1 MSGSGQDTM
10 VSSEVEVAVD
20 PDTAFTAFTGELD
33 LWWVRGP
40 INHFAGGRVVAV
52 RCESGVDGRLLEV
65 YEDDALELGRIT
77 AWEPGKRL
85 AWRSSVDDV
94 NIDVSF
100 APAGD
105 GCLVRVEASVP
116 AGGQDHGGTAWV
128 RVTPKWFGP
137 WCARRDRAPH
147 QVRDLAR
154 LALGV
159 SYTRP
164 AAAARWLASA
174 FGFTS
179 PDPLP
184 EGNDPLPETGHGH
197 PWIEFR
203 LGNSSLMIFKL
214 DAEGTA
220 RPTVHTPW
228 VYVDAHYERAR
239 IAEAP
244 IITEL
249 ASPWGLPFY
258 VVDDLE
264 GNRWGKRGVSEGIS
278 MIAKDQVLQ
287 GVLNPSRSWW
297 RRRRCVRRAPG
308 RCRSRHCGIVR
319 HERRHQRRSA
329 PCRNRSA

>member
-20 PDTAFTAFTGELD
+20 PDTAFAAFTEELD

-40 INHFAGGRVVAV
+40 INHFAGGRAMAV
-52 RCESGVDGRLLEV
+52 RCEPGVGGRLLEV

-85 AWRSSVDDV
+85 SWRSSVDDV

-116 AGGQDHGGTAWV
+116 AGGQDRGGTAWV
-128 RVTPKWFGP
+128 RVAPKWFGP
-137 WCARRDRAPH
+137 WCARRDGAPH
-147 QVRDLAR
+147 EVRDLAR

-214 DAEGTA
+214 DAEGTG

-228 VYVDAHYERAR
+228 VYVDDIDAHYARAR
-239 IAEAP
+239 AAGATIV
-244 IITEL
+244 TEL

-258 VVDDLE
+258 VADDLE
-264 GNRWGKRGVSEGIS
+264 GNRWTF
-278 MIAKDQVLQ
+278 AQ
-287 GVLNPSRSWW
+287 GRPTMRS
-297 RRRRCVRRAPG
+297 
-308 RCRSRHCGIVR
+308 
-319 HERRHQRRSA
+319 
-329 PCRNRSA
+329 